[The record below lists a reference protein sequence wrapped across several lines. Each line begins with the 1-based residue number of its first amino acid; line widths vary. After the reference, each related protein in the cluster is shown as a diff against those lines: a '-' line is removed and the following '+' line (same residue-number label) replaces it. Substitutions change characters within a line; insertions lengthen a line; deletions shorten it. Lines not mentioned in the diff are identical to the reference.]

1 MASLAERAIRAA
13 EERNLALDSRALD
26 TRIPVPAQPFLVG
39 QDPADHA
46 LPHPRPERPDLITG
60 QYLMPGWSRAEQ
72 LLNSSRSVGAGS
84 VQELPSRVTGS
95 GFDIDDGR
103 DPVVVSLGTP
113 NQSFDDPI
121 TQRESRRER
130 RARRR
135 ARDPFNDP
143 SPLLSALPQS
153 AATASGKAPV
163 PAPALTSAT
172 TPAPARESI
181 PVLPSA
187 SSAPAPKP
195 GFIGALSGFVSDLRN
210 GQNLTTSCTGR
221 GVELGL
227 VLLLFVVICICVV
240 SLR

>member
-26 TRIPVPAQPFLVG
+26 TRIPVTAKPFLIG

-72 LLNSSRSVGAGS
+72 LMKSAGRVGAGS
-84 VQELPSRVTGS
+84 IQELPSRVKGS

-113 NQSFDDPI
+113 DRAFDPP
-121 TQRESRRER
+121 TAVRESRRQR
-130 RARRR
+130 RQRRR
-135 ARDPFNDP
+135 AHDPFNDP
-143 SPLLSALPQS
+143 SPLLSALP
-153 AATASGKAPV
+153 AGGVAPTPPIASAPV
-163 PAPALTSAT
+163 PIPDLIPVPIPGPIPGPIPDP
-172 TPAPARESI
+172 TPAA
-181 PVLPSA
+181 
-187 SSAPAPKP
+187 APKK
-195 GFIGALSGFVSDLRN
+195 GFIGALSGFVSDIR
-210 GQNLTTSCTGR
+210 GGKPFTEACTGR
-221 GVELGL
+221 GIELGL
-227 VLLLFVVICICVV
+227 VLLMFVVICVCII